1 MLTIKRVATVLS
13 NYQDDGY
20 EIQEVGCG
28 RNCLGNCCLPASTLP
43 LYTFKKNQENS
54 GEPDEI
60 SPFKEEQPHQL
71 SFLNLLLGEWE
82 ERMRQGLF
90 RYDVTNC
97 VTKIIPGKYG
107 FIAQLNEGRHL
118 KKRPTEFRVDQ
129 VLQPFDDSKFNF
141 TKVGQEEVLF
151 RFEQSNNYK
160 SHYFLATAL
169 AVTADGNNSP
179 NVVAI
184 NVSPIEYGH
193 VLLIPHVVHCLPQR
207 IDHSSFL
214 LAINF
219 AKEAANPF
227 FRVGYNILGAFAT
240 INHLYFQAY
249 FLEVPFPIE
258 EAPIQRIL
266 FTKKRVQDR
275 GVIISKLLDYP
286 VKGFVFEGGNSVQD
300 LSHFVASACIC
311 LQNTNIPFNVL
322 ISDSGKRIFLLPQ
335 CYAERQALGEVRQE
349 LLESQVNPAV
359 WEIGGHIVLKR
370 HKDYDNSTEES
381 AWRLLA
387 EVSLSE
393 ERFQEVK
400 AYVREAAGL
409 QEKPNMKENKVN
421 LNQVKHEANQKE
433 DSLCKQPAAAKKGYK
448 FLLSVVQACILQR
461 KCLCL

>member
-28 RNCLGNCCLPASTLP
+28 RNCLGNCCLP
-43 LYTFKKNQENS
+43 
-54 GEPDEI
+54 
-60 SPFKEEQPHQL
+60 
-71 SFLNLLLGEWE
+71 GEWE

-184 NVSPIEYGH
+184 N
-193 VLLIPHVVHCLPQR
+193 R

-227 FRVGYNILGAFAT
+227 FRVGYNSLGAFAT
-240 INHLYFQAY
+240 INHLHFQAY

-258 EAPIQRIL
+258 KAPIQRL

-300 LSHFVASACIC
+300 LSDVVASACIC

-335 CYAERQALGEVRQE
+335 CYAEKQALGEVRQE
-349 LLESQVNPAV
+349 LLETQVNPAV

-370 HKDYDNSTEES
+370 HEDYDNATEES

-393 ERFQEVK
+393 ERFKEVK
-400 AYVREAAGL
+400 AYVLEAAGL
-409 QEKPNMKENKVN
+409 QEKPNMKENKGN
-421 LNQVKHEANQKE
+421 DLNQEKDEANQKE
-433 DSLCKQPAAAKKGYK
+433 DSLCKQPAAA
-448 FLLSVVQACILQR
+448 SQADQCIPYDCMVLH
-461 KCLCL
+461 